1 ASDRAP
7 STTAREATITTG
19 AVSARASGTAAA
31 RDGWI
36 LRRELPVVEVEEGA
50 AATRE
55 HQKEIVDAGH
65 QADVARDLFPGL
77 PAARWLDAASPE
89 QLAILGA
96 EAQLEASTSARRRDA
111 GGERERPGAEVH
123 RLDLDVVAILRV
135 RDVASSCLAV
145 LHLDAA

>member
-1 ASDRAP
+1 RS
-7 STTAREATITTG
+7 
-19 AVSARASGTAAA
+19 
-31 RDGWI
+31 
-36 LRRELPVVEVEEGA
+36 
-50 AATRE
+50 
-55 HQKEIVDAGH
+55 
-65 QADVARDLFPGL
+65 
-77 PAARWLDAASPE
+77 AARWLDAASPE

-145 LHLDAA
+145 LHLDAARPGTRLALGADVRIQIRGGVWAL